1 MIVQV
6 SNERRIKGGERAWEL
21 QRPRVR
27 KGKTD
32 WESFK
37 WFNSFGSAL
46 ESAVREEIRL
56 HPAQTLT
63 EAIEAV
69 SGVVRR
75 YNALIPGEYLL
86 RPVNQCGCRTNGK
99 KST

>member
-1 MIVQV
+1 MIVHI
-6 SNERRIKGGERAWEL
+6 SEERRIKGGELAWEL
-21 QRPRVR
+21 QKPRKR
-27 KGKTD
+27 KGKTG

-56 HPAQTLT
+56 HPAQTLS

-69 SGVVRR
+69 SGIVRR
-75 YNALIPGEYLL
+75 YNELIPAEFEL
-86 RPVNQCGCRTNGK
+86 RRKPVDR
-99 KST
+99 